1 MTTPDNEHTVSRVTA
16 PLFDGDGLV
25 TRRVQVP
32 RAEVAWVRYV
42 LEGNE
47 GLANL
52 HVERGGVLTLVA
64 PECLAAELDAVL
76 RDLAREIDL
85 TPR

>member
-1 MTTPDNEHTVSRVTA
+1 MTTPSIEHTVSRVTA
-16 PLFDGDGLV
+16 PLFAGEGLV
-25 TRRVQVP
+25 TRRVRVP
-32 RAEVAWVRYV
+32 RADVAWVRWV
-42 LEGNE
+42 FEGHE
-47 GLANL
+47 GLASL
-52 HVERGGVLTLVA
+52 HVERGGLLTLIA